1 MEAAPRRRRCV
12 GCHDE
17 VTPPQKT
24 EQLVRNGFCVQ
35 QEPFCFVVVEN
46 ADSAAITASAG
57 NPSFSGR
64 GGVSENMDVTFHN
77 CGMIPSICGAPVTAV
92 ERRNPALDRF
102 LQKVRQFGTIPAI
115 KLKAISYTRLGRS
128 AKRERVRID

>member
-1 MEAAPRRRRCV
+1 M
-12 GCHDE
+12 
-17 VTPPQKT
+17 
-24 EQLVRNGFCVQ
+24 
-35 QEPFCFVVVEN
+35 VEN
-46 ADSAAITASAG
+46 ADSAAIMASAG
-57 NPSFSGR
+57 NPSFS

-77 CGMIPSICGAPVTAV
+77 CGMIPSIWGAPVTAV